1 VSAAWCWLKREGGN
15 YKFALPQPMRA
26 TRTIVSREN
35 GGGRLSISLH
45 SSVATQSTGYIRG
58 RLVRTTRTVIHSGNA
73 LNHHLDRLDLKVEG
87 NQGKD
92 KALHDG
98 AQRLNCGPDV
108 VKLAFKSCTR

>member
-1 VSAAWCWLKREGGN
+1 
-15 YKFALPQPMRA
+15 MRA
-26 TRTIVSREN
+26 TQTIVGREN
-35 GGGRLSISLH
+35 GGEGCPILSIVIL
-45 SSVATQSTGYIRG
+45 SVATPSTGYIRG
-58 RLVRTTRTVIHSGNA
+58 RVVRTTRTVIHSGNA
-73 LNHHLDRLDLKVEG
+73 LNHHLDGLDLEVEG